1 MDYKY
6 IFVFIFLFIFFI
18 TMVLIMR
25 LSGPIRIQQQNPNA
39 KGTPPKLPKP
49 GGSGGSNKVDLK

>member
-1 MDYKY
+1 M
-6 IFVFIFLFIFFI
+6 I
-18 TMVLIMR
+18 LIMR

-49 GGSGGSNKVDLK
+49 GGSGSSNKVDLK